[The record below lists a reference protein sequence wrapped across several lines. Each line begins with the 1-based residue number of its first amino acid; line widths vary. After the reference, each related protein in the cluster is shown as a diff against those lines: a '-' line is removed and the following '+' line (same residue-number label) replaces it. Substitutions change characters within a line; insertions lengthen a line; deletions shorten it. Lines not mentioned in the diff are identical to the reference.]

1 MLKQLTVF
9 TQNEIS
15 STSTSDVLER
25 IENHLSAAPIV
36 LFMKGTR
43 DFPECGFSAQIVA
56 ALRACNADFVD
67 VNILEDA
74 ELREALKEYSQWPTY
89 PQLYIWYELVGGCD
103 IVLELYRSGEL
114 ARMVAASEDDGEG
127 ERGRRVK
134 PN

>member
-1 MLKQLTVF
+1 MLKQSRDS
-9 TQNEIS
+9 QNESS
-15 STSTSDVLER
+15 STSTADVLER
-25 IENHLSAAPIV
+25 IESHLSAAPIV

-74 ELREALKEYSQWPTY
+74 ELRAALKEYSQWPTY

-114 ARMVAASEDDGEG
+114 ARMVAASEDDGAG
-127 ERGRRVK
+127 ERGRCVK
-134 PN
+134 LN